1 MKPFLNNGQQLF
13 IHEFLETTQ
22 TLALSG
28 ASLPELIK
36 TDARWLLQ
44 TLNPADLSNT
54 VVFL

>member
-1 MKPFLNNGQQLF
+1 MKPFLNNGQQL
-13 IHEFLETTQ
+13 FLETTQ